1 MWDGKSVVIAVGYAV
16 ITALTLLISVMII
29 GAAIKHERETR
40 STRRQRT
47 LEHAALVPAD
57 DAYPPAMRDFL
68 ALWKRMTTTPAL
80 GLWGAGL
87 AMALYLLTIIAIAI
101 VARQSFNS
109 LLTGIYP
116 CIWLGWLLGEQT
128 AYLRDLARLPRD
140 TSSAPTSVR
149 PARSLAAWAYWLS
162 PYVLFALMAALMFDM
177 LQAAPFGVLTWDV
190 TQTQTNRGVVVSVL
204 VDLCIALVASLA
216 FSARQQTIARRQFTP
231 DPTLSQRADAAFR
244 GYVADQRRLALLAI
258 LFFGLSALTQ
268 LTDLSLWLALVALPI
283 AGWVLWL
290 RWMRHP
296 ALALA

>member
-1 MWDGKSVVIAVGYAV
+1 
-16 ITALTLLISVMII
+16 LTLLVCVMIV
-29 GAAIKHERETR
+29 GAVIKNERENR
-40 STRRQRT
+40 PAQRQRM
-47 LEHAALVPAD
+47 LEHAPHIPAD
-57 DAYPPAMRDFL
+57 DTYPPAVRDLL
-68 ALWKRMTTTPAL
+68 ARWKRMTAAPAL

-87 AMALYLLTIIAIAI
+87 AMMLYLLTIIGIAV

-109 LLTGIYP
+109 LLAGMYP
-116 CIWLGWLLGEQT
+116 CIWLGWLIGDQT

-283 AGWVLWL
+283 AGLVLWL
-290 RWMRHP
+290 RWKRRP
-296 ALALA
+296 ALEVAVA